1 MGVFDIFKSDKGEV
15 AATRANDARVSGL
28 RTGFDKALGYYDEG
42 LAGATTQYERAAE
55 PFGQFIESG
64 VAGNQA
70 YGDAIGLSGQEGYDR
85 ATEAFRAQPGYE
97 FALESG
103 LDAVDRRAASRGML
117 GSGNTNLDTIRFS
130 QGLADQEYQKHLD
143 NLYRSAQG
151 GQTAAQGQA
160 SVLTNLASTI
170 NETGVRKGGLAYDTE
185 TGVGKSQ
192 AQLEADK
199 YAAQQ
204 SASKNIWDAV
214 FNVAKLGASIV
225 GGGGNITPASSGA
238 INQNS
243 SIATR

>member
-1 MGVFDIFKSDKGEV
+1 MQF
-15 AATRANDARVSGL
+15 
-28 RTGFDKALGYYDEG
+28 YDEG
-42 LAGATTQYERAAE
+42 LQGATTQYERAAE

-130 QGLADQEYQKHLD
+130 RGLADQEYQKYLD
-143 NLYRSAQG
+143 NLHRSAQG
-151 GQTAAQGQA
+151 GQTAAAGQA
-160 SVLTNLASTI
+160 GVLTNLAGTI
-170 NETGVRKGGLAYDTE
+170 SQTGQNKGNLAYSTE
-185 TGVGKSQ
+185 TGVGNSQ

-204 SASKNIWDAV
+204 AASKNIWDAV
-214 FNVAKLGASIV
+214 FNVAKLATGVAGAS
-225 GGGGNITPASSGA
+225 
-238 INQNS
+238 
-243 SIATR
+243 